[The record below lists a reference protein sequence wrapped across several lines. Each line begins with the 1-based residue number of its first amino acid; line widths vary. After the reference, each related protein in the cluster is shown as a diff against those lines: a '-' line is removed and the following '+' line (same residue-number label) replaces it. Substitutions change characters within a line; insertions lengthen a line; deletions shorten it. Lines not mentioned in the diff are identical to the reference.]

1 MQQVGVSQNWLNFH
15 AFPILYQNSVKQLK
29 ANLYHLQVNISWI
42 RKSCSK
48 NPKALPKSFN
58 NFKKKSKRKYLPS
71 ANKKSPKP
79 QFSLKTKTTFLLGVC
94 TTTKLSISL
103 ALVTSNGK
111 LSRKENSFSSQKNAT
126 NLLSQSFS
134 GKSYHQH
141 ERQRL
146 MFRHSGSYFEKAPFP
161 HPQKVRLSVT
171 KFGELVFGLMVT
183 VMELPPTAQQ
193 PREVATPCKVGQRQ

>member
-48 NPKALPKSFN
+48 NPKALLKSFN

-71 ANKKSPKP
+71 ANKKSSKP

-111 LSRKENSFSSQKNAT
+111 LSRKENSFSSRKMQQTYYRNPSAENPITSTSANDWCFAILAPTSKKLPSPTPKKSACPW
-126 NLLSQSFS
+126 QSLAS
-134 GKSYHQH
+134 WSLVWWWRWWSSSPQH
-141 ERQRL
+141 NNPERSPPL
-146 MFRHSGSYFEKAPFP
+146 
-161 HPQKVRLSVT
+161 VR
-171 KFGELVFGLMVT
+171 
-183 VMELPPTAQQ
+183 
-193 PREVATPCKVGQRQ
+193 